1 MFMPVVSVSF
11 FMVLR
16 VMVLCVMVL
25 CVPVVPLAANILVL
39 GV

>member
-16 VMVLCVMVL
+16 VMVLCVMVA
-25 CVPVVPLAANILVL
+25 PLAANILVL

>member
-16 VMVLCVMVL
+16 VMVLCV
-25 CVPVVPLAANILVL
+25 PVVPLAANILVL